1 VSSPPVILNGTNLK
15 HGFGQGGL
23 RAEVLHGVNLE
34 LRRGEILLIMGPSGS
49 GKSTLLAI
57 LAGLLRP
64 ESGSVMVQGTDL
76 WALSPAERKAFRFA
90 HLGFI
95 FQGFNLFATLTLNQ
109 QLEIIL
115 TWGAGMTRQE
125 SRAVIAAMLEQL
137 DLHGKGDLRPPHL
150 SGGEKQRAAVA
161 RGLLQKPAICF
172 ADEPTS
178 ALDWGHGQEVIRLFR
193 EAAFRSGTAVLI
205 VSHDVRI
212 RPWADRVLLLED
224 GRLTPGPDD
233 PDAGRRLSLHHD
245 KPIDTGG
252 KDPSG
257 IEDRTALAPVG
268 GRGKS
273 R

>member
-1 VSSPPVILNGTNLK
+1 MSAPVILRGTGLR

-23 RAEVLHGVNLE
+23 RAEVLRGVDLE

-49 GKSTLLAI
+49 GKSTLLAA

-64 ESGSVMVQGTDL
+64 ESGSVVALDTDL
-76 WALSPAERKAFRFA
+76 WALSTAERRAFRFA
-90 HLGFI
+90 HFGFI

-115 TWGAGMTRQE
+115 TWGAGMTRRE
-125 SRAVIAAMLEQL
+125 SRPVIAAMLDQL
-137 DLHGKGDLRPPHL
+137 DLRGKGELRPTHL
-150 SGGEKQRAAVA
+150 SGGEKQRAAIA
-161 RGLLQKPAICF
+161 RGLLQRPDVCF

-193 EAAFRSGTAVLI
+193 ESACRSRTAVLI
-205 VSHDVRI
+205 VSHDARI

-224 GRLTPGPDD
+224 GRLTPGPDE
-233 PDAGRRLSLHHD
+233 PEAVHLLAGHSD

-252 KDPSG
+252 KVQSRS
-257 IEDRTALAPVG
+257 EDQTALGPPW

-273 R
+273 L